1 MTREEKQ
8 TIFDIAKRADEQGLL
23 MSDRVTLVLD
33 LTIAHN
39 QFKLNLNELLNADD
53 ENFTHDIAGIQKNV
67 DRNKMEVVNLFVPR
81 YATE

>member
-23 MSDRVTLVLD
+23 MSDRATLVLD

-53 ENFTHDIAGIQKNV
+53 ENFTHDIVGIQKNV
-67 DRNKMEVVNLFVPR
+67 DRNKMEVANLFVPR